1 MSELNPVIIKMSAV
15 SSCWLLLQPYWT
27 IQNDNLACGSNSD
40 WTGPSLTEGWHVL
53 QGSCVFCQRQHF
65 FLKPSFI
72 LYTIYFS
79 RAPFIHT
86 AHFTQR
92 VNHCLPRE
100 REGSLGEDLE
110 SRPRHWWEQEKG
122 GMRDEIV
129 AGPKMR
135 YIGRYRWEKG
145 MTLYM
150 GEETIESSAKP
161 GPKPCTLQ
169 LFTLSLQFLEA
180 LSQVLLLR
188 SGNYIAPSSEIQ
200 KLNNSGMTLI
210 NNQKWQMLGLRKLR

>member
-1 MSELNPVIIKMSAV
+1 MLKTWLILLIFGISGTQVKRIVSWHLYVSQHPMSELNPMIIKMSAV
-15 SSCWLLLQPYWT
+15 NSCWLLLQLYWT

-40 WTGPSLTEGWHVL
+40 WTGPSFTEEWHVL

-79 RAPFIHT
+79 RAPFIHIST

-110 SRPRHWWEQEKG
+110 SRPRG
-122 GMRDEIV
+122 
-129 AGPKMR
+129 
-135 YIGRYRWEKG
+135 
-145 MTLYM
+145 
-150 GEETIESSAKP
+150 
-161 GPKPCTLQ
+161 
-169 LFTLSLQFLEA
+169 
-180 LSQVLLLR
+180 
-188 SGNYIAPSSEIQ
+188 
-200 KLNNSGMTLI
+200 
-210 NNQKWQMLGLRKLR
+210 